1 MKAPTR
7 LPGPRGL
14 AQLRPLRQIF
24 RDPSSAL
31 DELRRTYGPVCG
43 LGFGPARLAVVGDP
57 MLLRELFSMPS
68 ERFRWGHKFNVLGF
82 VVGPASM
89 IVSDG
94 DDHRRRRASVQT
106 AFSRKRLNGWIPMI
120 VDRTDHAIDHLIA
133 STDGCDDPVNLT
145 PVVRTLVLTIAA
157 HAFFGE
163 RLAERAE
170 EIARLFERPQAY
182 LESPAIRQLPHPFP
196 CTARSRVRADRRA
209 LDAIIDAEI
218 AHRRDEPNRDPV
230 DLLAALV
237 HDGTL
242 SDAEIRDQVVTLIGA
257 GYDTT
262 AAALAWMLWRST
274 TTPHVWSRLRS
285 EADNVFGP
293 LDQPTSVDDLARPDH
308 TTLAGLA
315 YADRVVRES
324 LRLHPP
330 GVISPREAIVDIQ
343 LGDHTIRKR
352 TLILWSAY
360 LAGRDPHSWPDP
372 LAFDPERF
380 SDLTPEQRAVTD
392 QAWVPFGRGARN
404 CIGFVLAQME
414 LTLIISRLAQRLDLT
429 PATTKIPPP
438 VGMVINRPTGGTPFS
453 ISSRNAR

>member
-1 MKAPTR
+1 
-7 LPGPRGL
+7 
-14 AQLRPLRQIF
+14 LRRIF

-31 DELRRTYGPVCG
+31 DELRSTYGPVCG
-43 LGFGPARLAVVGDP
+43 LGFGPARLAIVGGP
-57 MLLRELFSMPS
+57 ALLRELFSMPS
-68 ERFRWGHKFNVLGF
+68 ERFRWAHKFNVLGF
-82 VVGPASM
+82 VVGPGSM

-94 DDHRRRRASVQT
+94 DDHHRRRSSVQT

-120 VDRTDHAIDHLIA
+120 VDRTDHTIDQLIE
-133 STDGCDDPVNLT
+133 TVNEGDDAVNLT
-145 PVVRTLVLTIAA
+145 PMIRTLVLTIAV
-157 HAFFGE
+157 HALFGE

-196 CTARSRVRADRRA
+196 FTARSRVRADRRA

-218 AHRRDEPNRDPV
+218 EHCRIGRGRDPD

-237 HDGTL
+237 RDGTL

-262 AAALAWMLWRST
+262 AAALAWMIWCST
-274 TTPHVWSRLRS
+274 TTPDVWSRLRT

-293 LDQPTSVDDLARPDH
+293 PDQPAEADHLLRPDH
-308 TTLAGLA
+308 TTLARLA

-330 GVISPREAIVDIQ
+330 GVISPREAVVDIE
-343 LGDHTIRKR
+343 LGEHTIRR
-352 TLILWSAY
+352 GTLILWSAH
-360 LAGRDPHSWPDP
+360 LAGRDPTAWQDP
-372 LAFDPERF
+372 LAFDPDRF
-380 SDLTPEQRAVTD
+380 DDLSPEQRAVTD

-414 LTLIISRLAQRLDLT
+414 LTLVIARLAQRLDLT
-429 PATTKIPPP
+429 PTARDIPPP
-438 VGMVINRPTGGTPFS
+438 VGMVINRPAGGTPFTIAPRTTS
-453 ISSRNAR
+453 EDQHRTVTRRPR